1 MIPYPEPYQS
11 MYQKRRLGALGIEWH
26 PSSTKFAIGPDISLG
41 QDFEMPPLED
51 LERVIEPL
59 PDFLDAMYWE
69 HENEVI
75 SDDTDSE
82 YNVAEECSTEGEQ
95 GALCSSSSRGT
106 ESSEEDSE
114 VDCSHKD
121 GLCRSRRRK
130 YNPEVSGIS
139 LLALAVSIIVLTRGG
154 TGGAEGGA

>member
-41 QDFEMPPLED
+41 QDFEMLPLED

-59 PDFLDAMYWE
+59 LDFMDAMYWE
-69 HENEVI
+69 HENEVT

-82 YNVAEECSTEGEQ
+82 YNVAEECSREGEQ
-95 GALCSSSSRGT
+95 GALCSSTSRGT

-154 TGGAEGGA
+154 TRGG

>member
-41 QDFEMPPLED
+41 QDFEMPLLED
-51 LERVIEPL
+51 LERVMEPL
-59 PDFLDAMYWE
+59 PDFMDAMYWE
-69 HENEVI
+69 PENEVI

-114 VDCSHKD
+114 VECSHKD
-121 GLCRSRRRK
+121 GLRRSRRRK
-130 YNPEVSGIS
+130 CSPEVSS
-139 LLALAVSIIVLTRGG
+139 LLPVFIIVWTMF
-154 TGGAEGGA
+154 